1 MILYKPV
8 RPLLYRL
15 TNNNININN
24 KQLKIIIEVGLEM
37 GVVMESK

>member
-15 TNNNININN
+15 TNNNRNINN